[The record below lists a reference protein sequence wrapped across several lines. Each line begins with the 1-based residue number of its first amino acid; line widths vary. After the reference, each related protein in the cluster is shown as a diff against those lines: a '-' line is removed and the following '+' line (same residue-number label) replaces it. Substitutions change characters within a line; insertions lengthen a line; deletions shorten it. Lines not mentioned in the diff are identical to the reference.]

1 MTTKY
6 RHEGNIWD
14 YTPGTA
20 VVSGQGIIIGT
31 VVGVAID
38 DTAANELGAVR
49 VQGVVEFA
57 KPTAEAITQ
66 GALLNFDQ
74 TNQEFQL
81 AACDLAGA
89 GVATSDAG
97 AGTTTVWVSLNPG
110 AV

>member
-14 YTPGTA
+14 HTPAGA

-31 VVGVAID
+31 VVGVAVNDI
-38 DTAANELGAVR
+38 AANETGAVR

-57 KPTAEAITQ
+57 KPSAEAITQ
-66 GALLNFDQ
+66 GATLNFDE

-81 AACDLAGA
+81 AAGDLAGA
-89 GVATSDAG
+89 GVATANAG
-97 AGTTTVWVSLNPG
+97 SGETTVWVSLNPG